1 MREYKTSE
9 AQRRASKKYQEKAN
23 KDPEKRVHRTYLAS
37 RRTAKSFI
45 RTKATR
51 EDLTELEKMIAERYE
66 LLNKIDIAAEKM

>member
-23 KDPEKRVHRTYLAS
+23 KDPEKRVRRTYLAS

-51 EDLTELEKMIAERYE
+51 EDLAELEKMIAERYD
-66 LLNKIDIAAEKM
+66 LLTKMDSCASEK